1 LKFIFFIKD
10 TVKKTAGIILFV
22 SGVLLLLISIFGFI
36 TDYSM
41 NKAEGVATAIIFMG
55 LALCLIIP
63 GAALFRSGQRHT
75 QYEERL
81 KQLTS
86 LIKTYRRIS
95 VTEISRNLGIGE
107 MDARELLNRAI
118 SLDMIK
124 GYMDRNTDEF
134 FIEGKSSKTKKIHTC
149 PNCGA
154 QIEQILHEGE
164 TGKCS
169 ACGSIFR

>member
-1 LKFIFFIKD
+1 MKFLFFIKD
-10 TVKKTAGIILFV
+10 TVKKTAGVILFV
-22 SGVLLLLISIFGFI
+22 FGVLMLLISIFGFI

-41 NKAEGVATAIIFMG
+41 NKPEGVATAVIFMG
-55 LALCLIIP
+55 FSICLIIP
-63 GAALFRSGQRHT
+63 AVALFRSGQKHT
-75 QYEERL
+75 QREERL
-81 KQLTS
+81 KQLVS
-86 LIKTYRRIS
+86 LIKAYRRIS
-95 VTEISRNLGIGE
+95 IAEISRNLGIGE
-107 MDARELLNRAI
+107 MDARELVNTAI

-134 FIEGKSSKTKKIHTC
+134 FIDGSESEVRTLHTC

-154 QIEQILHEGE
+154 RVEQILHKGE

>member
-1 LKFIFFIKD
+1 MKFLFFLKD
-10 TVKKTAGIILFV
+10 TVKKTAG
-22 SGVLLLLISIFGFI
+22 VLLFAFGMLTLLISIFGFI

-41 NKAEGVATAIIFMG
+41 DKPEGVATAVIFMVFSI
-55 LALCLIIP
+55 CFIIP
-63 GAALFRSGQRHT
+63 GVALFRSGQRHT

-81 KQLTS
+81 KQLIS
-86 LIKTYRRIS
+86 LIKAYRRIS
-95 VTEISRNLGIGE
+95 IAEISRNLSIGE

-118 SLDMIK
+118 SLAMIR

-134 FIEGKSSKTKKIHTC
+134 FIEGATDETMKLHTC

-154 QIEQILHEGE
+154 RIEQILHKGE